1 MNTVVILHKLFN
13 FFVHPRGALTDFF
26 KGADTETETYI
37 YTINSKNETFG
48 GENMARP
55 AKSIDIQSGNIQ
67 NDIIQGRRD
76 IENTLKGDSAADV
89 EPAFEISERQSAIF
103 NKIKKMFDQVGLLGE
118 LDCYVLTEGAVVI
131 DRLNQIEEYLNEHPG
146 LPYDRDICNTRKE
159 YMQNFF
165 RICNE
170 LSLSP
175 QSRAKMG
182 IIASNKDSRDS
193 DPILRLF
200 GSDET

>member
-1 MNTVVILHKLFN
+1 
-13 FFVHPRGALTDFF
+13 
-26 KGADTETETYI
+26 
-37 YTINSKNETFG
+37 
-48 GENMARP
+48 MARP
-55 AKSIDIQSGNIQ
+55 AKSIDVQSGGISSETAQ
-67 NDIIQGRRD
+67 ERRD
-76 IENTLKGDSAADV
+76 IENKLKGESSEV
-89 EPAFEISERQSAIF
+89 VPTFELSERQTEIF
-103 NKIKKMFDQVGLLGE
+103 NRIKSMFDKVGLLGE

-131 DRLNQIEEYLNEHPG
+131 DRLNQIEEHLNERPD
-146 LPYDRDICNTRKE
+146 LLFDREICNTRKE

-182 IIASNKDSRDS
+182 IIASNKDSQDS

-200 GSDET
+200 GGEET

>member
-1 MNTVVILHKLFN
+1 
-13 FFVHPRGALTDFF
+13 
-26 KGADTETETYI
+26 
-37 YTINSKNETFG
+37 
-48 GENMARP
+48 MARP
-55 AKSIDIQSGNIQ
+55 AKSIDVQSGGISSETAQ
-67 NDIIQGRRD
+67 ERRD
-76 IENTLKGDSAADV
+76 IENKLKGESSEV
-89 EPAFEISERQSAIF
+89 VPTFELSERQTEIF
-103 NKIKKMFDQVGLLGE
+103 NRIKSMFDKVGLLGE

-131 DRLNQIEEYLNEHPG
+131 DRLNQIEEHLNEHPD
-146 LPYDRDICNTRKE
+146 LLFDREICNTRKE

-182 IIASNKDSRDS
+182 IIASNKDSQDS

-200 GSDET
+200 GGEET

>member
-1 MNTVVILHKLFN
+1 
-13 FFVHPRGALTDFF
+13 
-26 KGADTETETYI
+26 
-37 YTINSKNETFG
+37 
-48 GENMARP
+48 MARP
-55 AKSIDIQSGNIQ
+55 AKSIDVQSGGISSETAQ
-67 NDIIQGRRD
+67 ERRD
-76 IENTLKGDSAADV
+76 IENKLKGESGEV
-89 EPAFEISERQSAIF
+89 VPTFELSERQTIIF
-103 NKIKKMFDQVGLLGE
+103 NRIKSMFDKVGLLGE

-131 DRLNQIEEYLNEHPG
+131 DRLNQIEEHLNERPD
-146 LPYDRDICNTRKE
+146 LLFDREICNTRKE

-182 IIASNKDSRDS
+182 IIASNKDSQDS

-200 GSDET
+200 GGEET

>member
-1 MNTVVILHKLFN
+1 
-13 FFVHPRGALTDFF
+13 
-26 KGADTETETYI
+26 
-37 YTINSKNETFG
+37 
-48 GENMARP
+48 MARP
-55 AKSIDIQSGNIQ
+55 AKSIDVQSGGVSSETA
-67 NDIIQGRRD
+67 QGRRD
-76 IENTLKGDSAADV
+76 IENKLKGESSEV
-89 EPAFEISERQSAIF
+89 VPTFELSERQTEIF
-103 NKIKKMFDQVGLLGE
+103 NRIKSMFDKVGLLGE

-131 DRLNQIEEYLNEHPG
+131 DRLNQIEEHLNERPD
-146 LPYDRDICNTRKE
+146 LLFDREICNTRKE

-182 IIASNKDSRDS
+182 IIASNKDSQDS

-200 GSDET
+200 GGEET